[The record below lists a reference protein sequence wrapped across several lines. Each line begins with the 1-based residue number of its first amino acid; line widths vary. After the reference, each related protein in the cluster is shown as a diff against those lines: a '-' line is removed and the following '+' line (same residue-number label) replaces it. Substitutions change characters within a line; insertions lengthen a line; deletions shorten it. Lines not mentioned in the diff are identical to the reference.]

1 MYSCLLDTSL
11 DSVGYDKQI
20 LEILDCVKTYEE
32 KYQKEIPVV
41 FAGGVYDRADIDHY
55 MSLGCAGVQMATR
68 FVVTEECDV
77 DPRFKQAY
85 LDAKKEDIAI
95 VKSPVGMPGRSVH
108 NAFMAAREAEKE
120 TISKCYHCL
129 RCV

>member
-1 MYSCLLDTSL
+1 
-11 DSVGYDKQI
+11 
-20 LEILDCVKTYEE
+20 
-32 KYQKEIPVV
+32 
-41 FAGGVYDRADIDHY
+41 
-55 MSLGCAGVQMATR
+55 MATR

-95 VKSPVGMPGRSVH
+95 VKSPVGMPGRAVH

-129 RCV
+129 RKCNPASIPYCITGALVRAAKGDVDNALVFCGENAYRLDKMTTVKDLMAELCQDPV